1 MLGIDYIKESIFIN
15 AKGAFSMTDPVLINL
30 DQGVLTVTFNRPEK
44 KNAMTNGIYDQINE
58 AIYRAEHEAQIKVVV
73 LTGAG
78 DFFSAGNDIADFM
91 TQPPEGETS
100 PVVKLLL
107 RLANTDIPIL
117 AAVNGPA
124 IGIGTTILLH
134 CDKVY
139 AVDSAFFST
148 PFVTLGV
155 VPEAGSSLL
164 MPKYLGY
171 QMAARL
177 LMFAERITAEEAK
190 DCGLIGHLCAADQ
203 LTEVVAEEARRIAKL
218 PKKTIRQAKRLM
230 RRNEETLTDRIV
242 YEMEQFGE
250 ALRSAESKEA
260 MAAFVEKRSPNFAQF
275 DIEA

>member
-1 MLGIDYIKESIFIN
+1 M
-15 AKGAFSMTDPVLINL
+15 ADPVLINL
-30 DQGVLTVTFNRPEK
+30 DQGVLTVSFNRPEK
-44 KNAMTNGIYDQINE
+44 KNAITS
-58 AIYRAEHEAQIKVVV
+58 AIYNEINIAISRAEQEAQIKVIV
-73 LTGAG
+73 LTGEG

-91 TQPPEGETS
+91 TQPPEAETS

-107 RLANTDIPIL
+107 HLADTDIPIL

-190 DCGLIGHLCAADQ
+190 SCGLIGHICAEDQ
-203 LTEVVAEEARRIAKL
+203 LKESVEQEARRIAQL

-230 RRNEETLTDRIV
+230 RRNVEPLTDRIF

-250 ALRSAESKEA
+250 ALRSPESKEA

-275 DIEA
+275 DAEV

>member
-1 MLGIDYIKESIFIN
+1 MK
-15 AKGAFSMTDPVLINL
+15 DPVLINF

-44 KNAMTNGIYDQINE
+44 KNPMNN
-58 AIYRAEHEAQIKVVV
+58 AIYSQTNQAILRAEEEAKIKVVV

-91 TQPPEGETS
+91 SQPPDDETS
-100 PVVKLLL
+100 PVVQLLI

-139 AVDSAFFST
+139 AVERAFFST

-171 QMAARL
+171 QVAARL

-190 DCGLIGHLCAADQ
+190 ACGLIGHICLEDQ
-203 LTEVVAEEARRIAKL
+203 LQEIVAEDAKRIAKL
-218 PKKTIRQAKRLM
+218 PKKTIREAKRLM
-230 RRNEETLTDRIV
+230 RRDEEPVTDRIV
-242 YEMEQFGE
+242 YEMERFGE
-250 ALRSAESKEA
+250 ALRSPESKEA
-260 MAAFVEKRSPNFAQF
+260 MAAFVEKRPPDFAQF
-275 DIEA
+275 DTET

>member
-1 MLGIDYIKESIFIN
+1 
-15 AKGAFSMTDPVLINL
+15 MTDPVLINL

-44 KNAMTNGIYDQINE
+44 KNPMNN
-58 AIYRAEHEAQIKVVV
+58 AIYEQTNQAIFRAEQEAQIKVVV

-91 TQPPEGETS
+91 SQPPEDETS
-100 PVVKLLL
+100 AVVKLLL

-177 LMFAERITAEEAK
+177 LMFAERITAQEAK
-190 DCGLIGHLCAADQ
+190 DCGLIGHLCAEDQ
-203 LTEVVAEEARRIAKL
+203 LKELVAEEARRIARL

-230 RRNEETLTDRIV
+230 RRDEEPLTDRIV

-260 MAAFVEKRSPNFAQF
+260 MAAFVEKRSPNFTQF

>member
-58 AIYRAEHEAQIKVVV
+58 AISRAEHEAQIKVVV
-73 LTGAG
+73 LTGTG

-107 RLANTDIPIL
+107 RLANTDIPIV

-139 AVDSAFFST
+139 AVDSAFFSA

-190 DCGLIGHLCAADQ
+190 DCGLIGHLCAVDQ

-260 MAAFVEKRSPNFAQF
+260 MAAFIEKRSPNFAQF
-275 DIEA
+275 DTEA